1 MSEKNHR
8 STGMDYYYFILLT
21 LLGMLIFFIW
31 SNSINLFDGTG
42 WDLFFD
48 LFIIMFV
55 SGLIARVFAYAFLY
69 FPSKRS
75 KGIMPT
81 FWDFTFKS
89 KINRISLV
97 FIAGLAICCVIY
109 AFGID
114 RYIIDFFVV
123 ESKQT
128 EWTPLIG
135 YLFIKL
141 GAQAIAWAFL
151 KTR

>member
-1 MSEKNHR
+1 MSNKNHR
-8 STGMDYYYFILLT
+8 STGMDYYYFILRYIW
-21 LLGMLIFFIW
+21 GMAIFFIW
-31 SNSINLFDGTG
+31 SNSINLFAGTG

-55 SGLIARVFAYAFLY
+55 SGLMARVIAYGCLY
-69 FPSKRS
+69 IPTKRAD
-75 KGIMPT
+75 GIMPGP
-81 FWDFTFKS
+81 WELTFKS
-89 KINRISLV
+89 KLNRLSLV
-97 FIAGLAICCVIY
+97 FIAGLAICSIVY

-114 RYIIDFFVV
+114 QYLIDFYFT
-123 ESKQT
+123 EQS